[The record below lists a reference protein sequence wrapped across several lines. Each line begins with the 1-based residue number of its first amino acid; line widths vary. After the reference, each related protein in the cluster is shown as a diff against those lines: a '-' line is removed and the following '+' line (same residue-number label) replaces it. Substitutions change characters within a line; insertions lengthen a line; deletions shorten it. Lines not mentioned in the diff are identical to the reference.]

1 MMESETSSRHELQ
14 ELRSSNVEQGQGPPG
29 ATAQLPPTDEGKAA
43 YLFLAGSFMIETLL
57 WCKKDTPL
65 TSQRNAI

>member
-1 MMESETSSRHELQ
+1 MDSETSSCYGMREIL
-14 ELRSSNVEQGQGPPG
+14 SANVEQGQEHSR

-57 WCKKDTPL
+57 WGKIETTL
-65 TSQRNAI
+65 SQCNAM